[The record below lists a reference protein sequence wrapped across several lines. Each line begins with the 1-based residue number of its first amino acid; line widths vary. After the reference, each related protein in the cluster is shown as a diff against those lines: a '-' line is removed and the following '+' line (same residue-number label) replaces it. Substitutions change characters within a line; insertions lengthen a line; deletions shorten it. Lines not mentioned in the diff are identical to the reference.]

1 MSWLN
6 RLRNH
11 MRLEAQRATAD
22 LSMPR
27 AAIVTGSIDP
37 AHYSARVLLQP
48 EGTLTGYL
56 PIASQWVGN
65 GWGMFCLPS
74 PGDVVDVIFQQ
85 GGGGAGVIVGRQ
97 FNAKAQPLPAPVGEF
112 WLVHETGTAFKLT
125 NDGGVLLSAHG
136 DLRIE
141 ANNIKIHARQTY
153 AFDAN
158 GQGQKWNGSSVE
170 TWQDNDTPGGH
181 HDHAPPETP

>member
-11 MRLEAQRATAD
+11 MRQEAQRATAD
-22 LSMPR
+22 ISLPR

-37 AHYSARVLLQP
+37 ARYSARVLLQP

-85 GGGGAGVIVGRQ
+85 GGSGAGVIVGRQ
-97 FNAKAQPLPAPVGEF
+97 FNAKAQPVPTTPGEF
-112 WLVHETGTAFKLT
+112 WIVHQSGSTIKFT
-125 NDGGVLLSAHG
+125 NAGDIIISAAR
-136 DLRIE
+136 DL
-141 ANNIKIHARQTY
+141 NLHAGRRFI
-153 AFDAN
+153 FDAN
-158 GQGQKWNGSSVE
+158 GQGQIWDGSGVE
-170 TWQDNDTPGGH
+170 TWQDNDVAKPH
-181 HDHAPPETP
+181 HPHAPPQIPS